1 MGGSPYP
8 TRHGQRMT
16 RKTGPII
23 RIRVLLLRLFSKWFG
38 SMWPR
43 VHVMSSKRRCVLALR
58 GLTNPASKLASSRGL
73 SRCWKKCKPQRK
85 LVASHSRQSWIVTA
99 TSDSNN
105 RSQKTAHGIFAYQKK
120 MMRSVTGPWN
130 EHAQKSPKYS
140 WLGRVNTKNE
150 HSNSLRV
157 TRMIGARTGLCS
169 KTGATLTN

>member
-1 MGGSPYP
+1 
-8 TRHGQRMT
+8 MT

-23 RIRVLLLRLFSKWFG
+23 RIRVRQQRLFSKWFG
-38 SMWPR
+38 SMSPK
-43 VHVMSSKRRCVLALR
+43 VHVMNSVHRCVLALR

-85 LVASHSRQSWIVTA
+85 QVASHSRQSWIVTA
-99 TSDSNN
+99 TSDSI
-105 RSQKTAHGIFAYQKK
+105 SLCQKTAAVTSAYQKK
-120 MMRSVTGPWN
+120 MMRSLTGPWN
-130 EHAQKSPKYS
+130 EHDQKSTKYS

-169 KTGATLTN
+169 KTGATLTNSTT

>member
-1 MGGSPYP
+1 
-8 TRHGQRMT
+8 MT

-23 RIRVLLLRLFSKWFG
+23 RIRVRQQRLFSKWFG
-38 SMWPR
+38 SMSPK
-43 VHVMSSKRRCVLALR
+43 VHVMNSVHRCVLALR

-85 LVASHSRQSWIVTA
+85 QVASHSRQSWTVTA

-120 MMRSVTGPWN
+120 MMRSAIGPWN
-130 EHAQKSPKYS
+130 AHAQKSPKYS
-140 WLGRVNTKNE
+140 WLNKTNTKNK
-150 HSNSLRV
+150 HSNSLKV

>member
-1 MGGSPYP
+1 
-8 TRHGQRMT
+8 
-16 RKTGPII
+16 
-23 RIRVLLLRLFSKWFG
+23 
-38 SMWPR
+38 
-43 VHVMSSKRRCVLALR
+43 MSSTRRCVLARRVKTSQDL
-58 GLTNPASKLASSRGL
+58 LYQSSRGL

-85 LVASHSRQSWIVTA
+85 QVALHSRQSWIVTA

-120 MMRSVTGPWN
+120 MMRSAIGRWN